1 MVRTKALLVPPLV
14 QPRSLEFPL
23 GVLTFTLAV
32 PGAEITAVV
41 IVACNCW
48 LLVASV
54 LSVVPFATTTEDET
68 KWLPFTVSRKPC
80 CTSVNVT
87 VLGERDPMVGNGRAL
102 PQNGLSVLHPWSM
115 NNASTRTLRGRR

>member
-1 MVRTKALLVPPLV
+1 MVRTRASLVPPLV

-32 PGAEITAVV
+32 PEAEITAVV

-54 LSVVPFATTTEDET
+54 LIVVPFTITTEDET

-87 VLGERDPMVGNGRAL
+87 VLGERDQMVGDGRAL
-102 PQNGLSVLHPWSM
+102 PQNGLSVLHPWNM
-115 NNASTRTLRGRR
+115 NNASTRTLRGRK